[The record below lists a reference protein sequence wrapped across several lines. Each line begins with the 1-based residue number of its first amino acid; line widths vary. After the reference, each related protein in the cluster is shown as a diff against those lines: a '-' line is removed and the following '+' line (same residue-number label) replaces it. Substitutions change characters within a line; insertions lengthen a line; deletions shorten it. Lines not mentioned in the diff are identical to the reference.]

1 MLEQNLKL
9 FFKNYNMDNK
19 LIIAIID
26 DDTIFQFIGKRFIES
41 FESVNKTLIFSDGKD
56 AIDFLYSKVNDTD
69 KLPDIIFL
77 DINMPVM
84 NGWQFLNRYIKFKS
98 EIEKKIMI
106 YIVSSSNNPDDV
118 IQAKSILE
126 VTDYLI
132 KPINRDKYAS
142 ILNSFYQ

>member
-1 MLEQNLKL
+1 
-9 FFKNYNMDNK
+9 MDNK

-26 DDTIFQFIGKRFIES
+26 DDAIFQFIGKRFIES
-41 FESVNKTLIFSDGKD
+41 FESVDKTLIFSDGKD
-56 AIDFLYSKVNDTD
+56 AIDFLYLNVNDTD

-84 NGWQFLNRYIKFKS
+84 NGWLFLNRYIKLKS

-142 ILNSFYQ
+142 ILNSFYE

>member
-9 FFKNYNMDNK
+9 SFKNYNMDNK

-41 FESVNKTLIFSDGKD
+41 LESVDKTLVFSDGKD
-56 AIDFLYSKVNDTD
+56 AIDYLYFNVNDTD

-84 NGWQFLNRYIKFKS
+84 NGWQFLNRYIQFKS
-98 EIEKKIMI
+98 EIEKKILI
-106 YIVSSSNNPDDV
+106 YIVSSSNNPDDF
-118 IQAKSILE
+118 IQAKSIFE
-126 VTDYLI
+126 VTDYLV
-132 KPINRDKYAS
+132 KPVNRDKYAS
-142 ILNSFYQ
+142 ILHSFHK